1 MMLMFWIFALTDLF
15 VAGIFYAVYGGKR
28 KYAEGM
34 LLGVHIPQSAA
45 DSEEV
50 RAFMERYRMN
60 TKRFY
65 LWNGLAGVVVCFL
78 NFWYLSVFMIIWSVW
93 LVEFC
98 AGAIYLLCRTHRK
111 LYDLKV
117 ERGWV
122 GSAGSRIMAV
132 DTKVA
137 AQNGKMGLSP
147 WWHLLFL
154 ALILI
159 SFLDPGVRR
168 YLQTSEDGWTFPL
181 IGILVCVGFGILH
194 FTIMRTRN
202 RIYSEDSELNIAV
215 NRMQKT
221 LWSWAMVVS
230 SLTNAAAYLV
240 VASYMGNHNWLN
252 NTTYAIYIALQTLP
266 GVWMIGSFL
275 YMRYKKEKML
285 EKNEEP
291 LYIDDDVYWKNGWY
305 CNP

>member
-50 RAFMERYRMN
+50 KVFMERYRKN

-65 LWNGLAGVVVCFL
+65 LWNGLAGVAVCFL
-78 NFWYLSVFMIIWSVW
+78 NFWYLSVFMIVWSVW

-159 SFLDPGVRR
+159 SFLDPGGAALSADFGGWLDVSADRDPGMRGVR
-168 YLQTSEDGWTFPL
+168 YSSLHNYEDEEPDIQRRFRVKRGGKPDAEDPL
-181 IGILVCVGFGILH
+181 VMGNGGQQSDQCSCISCCGILYG
-194 FTIMRTRN
+194 
-202 RIYSEDSELNIAV
+202 
-215 NRMQKT
+215 K
-221 LWSWAMVVS
+221 
-230 SLTNAAAYLV
+230 
-240 VASYMGNHNWLN
+240 
-252 NTTYAIYIALQTLP
+252 P
-266 GVWMIGSFL
+266 
-275 YMRYKKEKML
+275 
-285 EKNEEP
+285 
-291 LYIDDDVYWKNGWY
+291 
-305 CNP
+305 